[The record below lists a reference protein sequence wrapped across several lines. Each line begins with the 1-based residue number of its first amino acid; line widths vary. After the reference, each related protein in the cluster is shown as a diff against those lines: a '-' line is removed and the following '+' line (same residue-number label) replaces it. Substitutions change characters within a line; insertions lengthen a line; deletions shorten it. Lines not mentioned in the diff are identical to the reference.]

1 MTGMKTIYSMENFHG
16 TIKEVKKIMF
26 KQVYLYDGT
35 PYLAFKNEEGE
46 YQYPNDEWTEV
57 SPPEG
62 IYSPFYFNGNEWIGT
77 SKEEWELNNIT
88 DPTPN
93 DLKLMVSNLQK
104 QLVMSNLNMSKM
116 SQVNMTQTN
125 DIKQLKEQLA
135 NVVLELTKL
144 KNGSVE

>member
-1 MTGMKTIYSMENFHG
+1 MK
-16 TIKEVKKIMF
+16 V
-26 KQVYLYDGT
+26 VYLYDGT
-35 PYLAFKNEEGE
+35 PYMVYKDEEGE

-88 DPTPN
+88 NPTPN

-125 DIKQLKEQLA
+125 DIKELKEQLA

>member
-1 MTGMKTIYSMENFHG
+1 MKI
-16 TIKEVKKIMF
+16 
-26 KQVYLYDGT
+26 VYLYNGT
-35 PYLAFKNEEGE
+35 PYMVYKDEEGE
-46 YQYPNDEWTEV
+46 YQYPDDEWTEV

>member
-1 MTGMKTIYSMENFHG
+1 MKI
-16 TIKEVKKIMF
+16 
-26 KQVYLYDGT
+26 VYLYDGT
-35 PYLAFKNEEGE
+35 PYMAYKDEEGE

-62 IYSPFYFNGNEWIGT
+62 IYSPFYFNGDEWIGT

-88 DPTPN
+88 NPTPN

>member
-1 MTGMKTIYSMENFHG
+1 MK
-16 TIKEVKKIMF
+16 V
-26 KQVYLYDGT
+26 VYLYDGT
-35 PYLAFKNEEGE
+35 PCMVYKDEEGE
-46 YQYPNDEWTEV
+46 FQYPDDEWTEV

-125 DIKQLKEQLA
+125 DIKELKEQLA

>member
-1 MTGMKTIYSMENFHG
+1 MK
-16 TIKEVKKIMF
+16 V
-26 KQVYLYDGT
+26 VYLYDGT
-35 PYLAFKNEEGE
+35 PYMVYKDEEGE

-62 IYSPFYFNGNEWIGT
+62 IYSPFYFNGNEWVGT

>member
-1 MTGMKTIYSMENFHG
+1 MKI
-16 TIKEVKKIMF
+16 
-26 KQVYLYDGT
+26 VYLLDGT
-35 PYLAFKNEEGE
+35 PFIVEINKEGE
-46 YQYPNDEWTEV
+46 YVYPKDEYTEV
-57 SPPEG
+57 APPEG
-62 IYSPFYFNGNEWIGT
+62 IYQPFYYDGNEWIGT

-88 DPTPN
+88 DPTPD

-125 DIKQLKEQLA
+125 DIKELKEQLA

>member
-1 MTGMKTIYSMENFHG
+1 MKI
-16 TIKEVKKIMF
+16 
-26 KQVYLYDGT
+26 VYLYDGT
-35 PYLAFKNEEGE
+35 PYMVYKDEEGE
-46 YQYPNDEWTEV
+46 YQYPDDEWTEV

-62 IYSPFYFNGNEWIGT
+62 IYSPFYFNGNEWVGT

-88 DPTPN
+88 KPTPD

-125 DIKQLKEQLA
+125 DIKELKGQLA

>member
-1 MTGMKTIYSMENFHG
+1 MKI
-16 TIKEVKKIMF
+16 
-26 KQVYLYDGT
+26 VYLYDGT
-35 PYLAFKNEEGE
+35 PFIVELNDEGE
-46 YQYPNDEWTEV
+46 YVYPKDEYTEV
-57 SPPEG
+57 APPEG
-62 IYSPFYFNGNEWIGT
+62 IYQPFYYNGNEWIGT

-88 DPTPN
+88 EPTPD

-104 QLVMSNLNMSKM
+104 QLVMYNLNMSKM

-125 DIKQLKEQLA
+125 DIKELKEQLA

>member
-1 MTGMKTIYSMENFHG
+1 
-16 TIKEVKKIMF
+16 MF

-35 PYLAFKNEEGE
+35 PYLAFKNEDGE

-62 IYSPFYFNGNEWIGT
+62 IYSPFYFNGNEWIGA

-93 DLKLMVSNLQK
+93 DLKLMLSNLQK

>member
-1 MTGMKTIYSMENFHG
+1 MKI
-16 TIKEVKKIMF
+16 
-26 KQVYLYDGT
+26 VYLYDGT
-35 PYLAFKNEEGE
+35 PYMVYKDEEGE

-62 IYSPFYFNGNEWIGT
+62 IYSPFYFNGNEWVGT

-125 DIKQLKEQLA
+125 DIKELKEQLA

>member
-1 MTGMKTIYSMENFHG
+1 MKI
-16 TIKEVKKIMF
+16 
-26 KQVYLYDGT
+26 VYLYDGT
-35 PYLAFKNEEGE
+35 PYMVYKDEEGE
-46 YQYPNDEWTEV
+46 YQYPDDEWTEV

-62 IYSPFYFNGNEWIGT
+62 IYSPFYFNGNELIGT

-93 DLKLMVSNLQK
+93 ELKLMVSNLQK

>member
-1 MTGMKTIYSMENFHG
+1 MKI
-16 TIKEVKKIMF
+16 
-26 KQVYLYDGT
+26 VYLYDGT
-35 PYLAFKNEEGE
+35 PYMVYKNEEGE
-46 YQYPNDEWTEV
+46 YQYPDDEWTEV